1 MEDSAERDVVGARSD
16 CQENMA
22 MVTVPERDYYTVS
35 EVARKLRVS
44 PSTVWRWIEAGALRA
59 YQVGP
64 RSIRVKREDVASII
78 KPVRRDST
86 ARETGDI
93 WANYDPAKVVEV
105 LEKVAGGWADL
116 NADAL
121 TAEMYRA
128 RAEGSRP
135 SARP

>member
-1 MEDSAERDVVGARSD
+1 
-16 CQENMA
+16 

-78 KPVRRDST
+78 KPIRRATT
-86 ARETGDI
+86 AREGGDI
-93 WANYDPAKVVEV
+93 WADYEPAKVVEV
-105 LEKVAGGWADL
+105 LDKVVGGWAELD
-116 NADAL
+116 ADAL
-121 TAEMYRA
+121 VAEIYRA
-128 RAEGSRP
+128 RADGSRL
-135 SARP
+135 STRP